1 MRGLLLP
8 GALLLS
14 LALRGQEDLALRLQ
28 REAVAFAEAQAPA
41 GQLRVQALRL
51 PLVPKLPP
59 GEVQVEAASLSKRE
73 PVGPC
78 FVSLRLK
85 VNGRLAAVV
94 RVDLQGTWYG
104 QLLKARGPL
113 PRKTVPTPEQLEN
126 VAFEGAPPAGA
137 LTEWPEGYRLRV
149 QVAPGKILTRSDLEP
164 VPLIVAGDRVRLMLQ
179 SGALSVGTEATAMS
193 PGAKGDKVRLE
204 VLGGKKQVQAVVTGK
219 GEAEL
224 RWSQN

>member
-1 MRGLLLP
+1 MRGLLLLCTF
-8 GALLLS
+8 LLTFP
-14 LALRGQEDLALRLQ
+14 ARGQEDLALRLQ

-41 GQLRVQALRL
+41 GQLRVQALR
-51 PLVPKLPP
+51 PPQIPKLPP
-59 GEVQVEAASLSKRE
+59 GELQVEAANLSKRE

-78 FVSLRLK
+78 FVSLRLR

-94 RVDLQGTWYG
+94 RVDLLGTWYG
-104 QLLKARGPL
+104 QLLKARGSL
-113 PRKTVPTPEQLEN
+113 PRKSVPTPDQLEN

-204 VLGGKKQVQAVVTGK
+204 VQGGKKQVQAIVTGK

>member
-1 MRGLLLP
+1 MRGLLLL
-8 GALLLS
+8 GALLLP
-14 LALRGQEDLALRLQ
+14 LPAWGQEDLALRLQ

-78 FVSLRLK
+78 FVSLRLR
-85 VNGRLAAVV
+85 VNGRLAAMV

-104 QLLKARGPL
+104 QLLKARGSL
-113 PRKTVPTPEQLEN
+113 PRKSVPTPDQLEN

-204 VLGGKKQVQAVVTGK
+204 VQGGKKQVQAIVTGK